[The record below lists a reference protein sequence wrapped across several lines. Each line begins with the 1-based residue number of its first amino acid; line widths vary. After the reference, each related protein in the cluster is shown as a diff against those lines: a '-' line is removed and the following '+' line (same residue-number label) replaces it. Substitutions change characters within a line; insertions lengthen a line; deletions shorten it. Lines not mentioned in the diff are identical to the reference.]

1 MINGLPCSQ
10 HTGFGAG
17 LAATNDMAVPGIPAS
32 ANLIAL
38 ISWDEA
44 TGFFVGQDVTDF
56 TVTAGILN
64 AATIDLSSEKFVAIW
79 TDAPAS

>member
-1 MINGLPCSQ
+1 MINGLPCNQSI
-10 HTGFGAG
+10 GFGAG
-17 LAATNDMAVPGIPAS
+17 LAATNDMAVDGILVGS
-32 ANLIAL
+32 NLIAL

-56 TVTAGILN
+56 TITAGVLN
-64 AATIDLSSEKFVAIW
+64 AATVNLSNEKFVAIW